1 MFFFSPLFHLSWIGF
16 ETNYSN
22 QRKTAKCSK
31 HRKKK
36 MRREKRAR
44 LPYRKHNQIFVKKKK
59 NMMQARETSMSLAAV
74 GLRRKGALSL
84 PTRLSE
90 KAGQT
95 HAKKTVEA
103 MSRTFAFKGVSFFFF
118 CCVCSFDPAYLC
130 FQFNAPAHS
139 FLLLFFKCSSA
150 YRFLRF
156 PSLTVYIHMYTY
168 IYIYKER

>member
-1 MFFFSPLFHLSWIGF
+1 MFFFPPLFHLSWIGF

-22 QRKTAKCSK
+22 QRKTAKCSE

-44 LPYRKHNQIFVKKKK
+44 LPYCKHNEMLVKKIK
-59 NMMQARETSMSLAAV
+59 NLMQARETSMSLAAV

-103 MSRTFAFKGVSFFFF
+103 MSRTSAFKGVFFFF
-118 CCVCSFDPAYLC
+118 CCFFFIDSSYIC